1 MTKAEIVFFS
11 LVLKSLIFSHNEL
24 DYKGLY
30 TRVRNVTVRRTNILS
45 LFQAPFYPIEAE
57 RKGATATEYGL
68 VFGVFELTVF
78 LVRYARF
85 LVHAFFVAFKTYQ
98 RIG

>member
-1 MTKAEIVFFS
+1 MCVMS
-11 LVLKSLIFSHNEL
+11 
-24 DYKGLY
+24 
-30 TRVRNVTVRRTNILS
+30 RVRRTNILS

-85 LVHAFFVAFKTYQ
+85 LVHTFFVAFKTYEI
-98 RIG
+98 IG